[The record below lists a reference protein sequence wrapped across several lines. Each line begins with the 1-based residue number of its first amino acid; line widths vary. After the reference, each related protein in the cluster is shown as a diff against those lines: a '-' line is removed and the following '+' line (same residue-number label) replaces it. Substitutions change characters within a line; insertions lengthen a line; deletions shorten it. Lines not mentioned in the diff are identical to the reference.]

1 MSEKKRGGAGR
12 GQGRK
17 PKTDGDKLVKRQ
29 VFLRPDQIK
38 FLSGENLSVAVRAAI
53 DRKMTEER
61 YSEIVKAHMKILR
74 CKDFLEMAQRE
85 DPKSAAKIAA
95 LEAELSELL
104 YLFSFL

>member
-1 MSEKKRGGAGR
+1 MENKKHGGAGR

-17 PKTDGDKLVKRQ
+17 PKAEGEKYIKRQ
-29 VFLRPDQIK
+29 IYFRPDQIEI
-38 FLSGENLSVAVRAAI
+38 LIGQNLSVAVRAAL

-61 YSEIVKAHMKILR
+61 YSEMVKAHMKILR
-74 CKDFLEMAQRE
+74 VRDFLEMAQRE
-85 DPKSAAKIAA
+85 DPKKPSKIAG